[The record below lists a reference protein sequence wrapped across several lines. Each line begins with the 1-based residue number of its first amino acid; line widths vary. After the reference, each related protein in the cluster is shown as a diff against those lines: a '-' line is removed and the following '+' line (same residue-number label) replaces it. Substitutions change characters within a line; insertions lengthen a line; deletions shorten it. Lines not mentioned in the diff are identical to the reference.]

1 MDDIIKIFALG
12 GLDENGK
19 NMYCF
24 DINDEIYII
33 EVGLKYPEVQNLGID
48 IEIPSF
54 EYLINNKERVK
65 GIFITHAHPD
75 AMGAISYLLKE
86 INVPIYATHLTSWII
101 EDRLKE
107 NNIKNYTIKRIKDNS
122 IVKLNEELKV
132 HTFKTTHSIIQSIG
146 LAFQTKYGFLVFT
159 SDYIIDFGSTNEYQT
174 DIHKIVEIAK
184 KGVLV
189 LMTESIGAL
198 KTGHTSP
205 KHKIFNKVQPIIL
218 QAKGRIIATV
228 YTHSL
233 YNIKEICEV
242 STQLGYRIIF
252 LDKEMQD
259 LVHKHEK
266 LNAPIV
272 AREKIAPISD
282 IDKNDVLVIISGN
295 GASVFEQLSA
305 IATNEDDILKPNKND
320 TFIIASPLIPGIENI
335 AIKAIDDVYRLDSDV
350 YTFSSKNLAS
360 MHAAQEDLKM
370 MINLFNPKYYL
381 PVKGNYT
388 QMVANANTAV
398 EMGIDKNNC
407 IILEN
412 GQISTITNGVLHN
425 DSEFIKVGSNFIAGQ
440 TINENNGVVLND
452 RLSLSQDGTIIIGVG
467 LDKKTKKIASSI
479 DVQTRGFVYIKDSE
493 YLIDEI
499 RNITTN
505 LIESFSLNNEQ
516 DYNEVKSRIRDSISK
531 YIYKETKKRP
541 IILSMIISF

>member
-1 MDDIIKIFALG
+1 MDDIIKIYALG

-24 DINDEIYII
+24 DINNEIYVV
-33 EVGLKYPEVQNLGID
+33 EVGLKYPEIQNLGID

-54 EYLINNKERVK
+54 EYLIENKNRVK
-65 GIFITHAHPD
+65 AIFITHAHPD

-86 INVPIYATHLTSWII
+86 INVPIYSSHLTSWII
-101 EDRLKE
+101 EDRLQE
-107 NNIKNYTIKRIKDNS
+107 NNIKKYTIKRIKDNS
-122 IVKLNEELKV
+122 IIKLNDDLKV
-132 HTFKTTHSIIQSIG
+132 HTFKTTHSIIQSLG
-146 LAFQTKYGFLVFT
+146 LAFQTKYGYLVFT
-159 SDYIIDFGSTNEYQT
+159 SDYIIDFGTKNEYQT
-174 DIHKIVEIAK
+174 DIHKLVDIAK

-198 KTGHTSP
+198 KPGHTSP
-205 KHKIFNKVQPIIL
+205 KHKLAQKIQPIIM
-218 QAKGRIIATV
+218 QADSRIIVTA

-233 YNIKEICEV
+233 FNIKEICEV
-242 STQLGYRIIF
+242 ATQFGYRIIF

-266 LNAPIV
+266 LNASIV
-272 AREKIAPISD
+272 SREKIAPLSD
-282 IDKNDVLVIISGN
+282 IDKNDVLILITGN
-295 GASVFEQLSA
+295 GAALFEQLSA
-305 IATNEDDILKPNKND
+305 IATNEDSVLKPNKND
-320 TFIIASPLIPGIENI
+320 TFIIASPSIPGIENI
-335 AIKAIDDVYRLDSDV
+335 AIKAIDDVYRLDSEV

-360 MHAAQEDLKM
+360 MHASQEDLKM

-398 EMGIDKNNC
+398 EMGISKDNC
-407 IILEN
+407 ILIEN
-412 GQISTITNGVLHN
+412 GQICTIKNGQLQN
-425 DSEFIKVGSNFIAGQ
+425 DSEFIKTGSNYIAGQ

-452 RLSLSQDGTIIIGVG
+452 RLTLSQDGTIIIGVG
-467 LDKKTKKIASSI
+467 LDKKSKEIASSI

-499 RNITTN
+499 RNITTSI
-505 LIESFSLNNEQ
+505 IEEYPLKNEQ
-516 DYNEVKSRIRDSISK
+516 DFNDVKSKIRDSVSR

-541 IILSMIISF
+541 IILSLIITF